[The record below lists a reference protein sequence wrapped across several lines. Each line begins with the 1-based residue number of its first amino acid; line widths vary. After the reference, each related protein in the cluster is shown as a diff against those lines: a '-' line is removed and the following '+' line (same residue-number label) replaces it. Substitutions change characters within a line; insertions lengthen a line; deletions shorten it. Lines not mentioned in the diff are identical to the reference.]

1 MMRGDIT
8 ADHQATDV
16 SIGRLSDL
24 WCGAQDDSYPS
35 VSWKSNVRDGL
46 CCNSTRTNQPFQAMG
61 LDFVL
66 INGILQPTIRME
78 ARPLPG
84 PAQTPWVHCLS
95 RGGPLMSL
103 HAFYAFLVQANTLL
117 LMQQAQ
123 VSWQHLC
130 MCRGW
135 HARDRD

>member
-1 MMRGDIT
+1 MMRGMT
-8 ADHQATDV
+8 PLTTLAPDV
-16 SIGRLSDL
+16 STGSPPES
-24 WCGAQDDSYPS
+24 WGGAQDDSYPS

-84 PAQTPWVHCLS
+84 PAHALGCTVCLL
-95 RGGPLMSL
+95 R
-103 HAFYAFLVQANTLL
+103 
-117 LMQQAQ
+117 
-123 VSWQHLC
+123 
-130 MCRGW
+130 
-135 HARDRD
+135 